1 MLNVV
6 TGATGHLGNNLV
18 RALLERG
25 DQVRALVYPADP
37 LRPIEGLAAEQ
48 VPGDVCDQDSLLRA
62 FAGAEVVYH
71 LASIITIMPSRTNL
85 LYQVNVMGTRNVVEA
100 CLRNGVRRLVYTASI
115 HALVEPPHGT
125 MIDEHF
131 PFDPS
136 RIATDYG
143 RSKAQAALEVR
154 DGVERGLDAVIACPT
169 GIVGPYDFQ
178 PSEMGR
184 FFLSFANGRLPACVA
199 GAYDFVDVR
208 DVASG
213 LIAAAERGRRGH
225 NYILSGEQITIDRIM
240 ALLAKATGVPAPRL
254 RVPTALATAIASF
267 TCSYARMKG
276 TRPLLTQ
283 ESVSIL
289 ASNSCI
295 SHDKATRELG
305 YQPRPIAESLADTVR
320 WFEEAGMLCPIRP
333 RGGRLAAWLRGMG
346 RARVDLERIS

>member
-1 MLNVV
+1 MLSVV

-25 DQVRALVYPADP
+25 ERVRALVYPADP
-37 LRPIEGLAAEQ
+37 IHPIAGLAAEQ
-48 VPGDVCDQDSLLRA
+48 VQGDVRDLDSLLRA
-62 FAGAEVVYH
+62 FTGADLVYH
-71 LASIITIMPSRTNL
+71 LASLITIMPSRTNL

-100 CLRNGVRRLVYTASI
+100 CLRSGVRRLVYTASI

-143 RSKAQAALEVR
+143 RSKAQAALEVL
-154 DGVERGLDAVIACPT
+154 DGVERGLDAVIASPT
-169 GIVGPYDFQ
+169 GIIGPYDFQ

-184 FFLSFANGRLPACVA
+184 FFLSFAQGRLPACVS

-208 DVASG
+208 DVAAG
-213 LIAAAERGRRGH
+213 LIAAAGRGRRRH
-225 NYILSGEQITIDRIM
+225 NYILSGEQITMDRLM
-240 ALLAKATGVPAPRL
+240 AVLSRASGVPAPRL
-254 RVPTALATAIASF
+254 RVPAALAKAIASF

-276 TRPLLTQ
+276 SRPLLTQ

-289 ASNSCI
+289 SSNSCI
-295 SHDKATRELG
+295 SHDKASRELG
-305 YQPRPIAESLADTVR
+305 YHPRPIAETVGDTVR
-320 WFEEAGMLCPIRP
+320 WFEEAGVLTVRP
-333 RGGRLAAWLRGMG
+333 RAGRLAAGDAAG
-346 RARVDLERIS
+346 SG